1 MSDVLSLVDP
11 QLLNALNDLAKQDI
25 IIQNCLEKTN
35 SEQEFINSLIAAIIC
50 ISDRELSNVEKL
62 ETLLK
67 NNPQIVKFLGN
78 QNDQS
83 LLCDKSKK
91 L

>member
-11 QLLNALNDLAKQDI
+11 QLSNALNDLAKQDI